1 MFDEY
6 NYYKGL
12 AEMELVCLILG
23 TLSIVGVIGW
33 LLDML
38 ERPKAV
44 KKAGGRKYYVK
55 WNKKERRKGYEK
67 I

>member
-1 MFDEY
+1 
-6 NYYKGL
+6 
-12 AEMELVCLILG
+12 MELICLILG

-44 KKAGGRKYYVK
+44 KKVGKRRYYVK
-55 WNKKERRKGYEK
+55 GDKEKQN
-67 I
+67 